1 MRELVEFLAKSL
13 VDDPGGVEVREVPGE
28 HAVVIEI
35 RARPDDVGKLIGRQ
49 GRVIRAIRALA
60 RAAALRRGKRVRVEV
75 VRENG

>member
-13 VDDPGGVEVREVPGE
+13 VDDPGGVEVREVSAE

-35 RARPDDVGKLIGRQ
+35 RARPEDVGKLIGRQ
-49 GRVIRAIRALA
+49 GRVIQAIRSLA